1 MAKKSL
7 VANEIVEKV
16 VEDYLNWSTYPQL
29 AEKYNLSKGQVDT
42 IIRKHPVAKNR
53 GAKRFVPTQ
62 EQLTEILDSYKNGIG
77 TTKISKK
84 FNVATSVITRILK
97 ENNITIKR
105 VFTSDKEEVHQK
117 VLQMYLDGFTQEEI
131 MKECHIRRD
140 SVNKIL
146 TKLYPGYEDKKRKFL
161 RKDEIID
168 SHGYRRVK
176 LDKDDPYIEM
186 SRLNGYVMKHRY
198 IMAQHLGR
206 ALKKKEQVHHI
217 DGDRSNNDISNL
229 QLRSTYHGPGQT
241 YKCNCCG
248 SLDVSPIEI

>member
-7 VANEIVEKV
+7 VADEIVEKV
-16 VEDYLNWSTYPQL
+16 VADYLNWSTYPQL
-29 AEKYNLSKGQVDT
+29 SEKYDLSKGQVDT
-42 IIRKHPVAKNR
+42 IIRKHPIAKNR
-53 GAKRFVPTQ
+53 GANRFIPTD
-62 EQLTEILDSYKNGIG
+62 EQLVDILDSYKNGIG
-77 TTKISKK
+77 TTKISEK

-97 ENNITIKR
+97 ENNIIIKR

-146 TKLYPGYEDKKRKFL
+146 TKLYQGYEDKKRKFL

-168 SHGYRRVK
+168 GNGYRKIK
-176 LDKDDPYIEM
+176 LDKDDTYYSM
-186 SRLNGYVMKHRY
+186 SRLNGYVFKHRY
-198 IMAQHLGR
+198 VMAKHLGR
-206 ALKKKEQVHHI
+206 ILEKKEHVHHI
-217 DGDRSNNDISNL
+217 DGDRANNDISNL
-229 QLRSTYHGPGQT
+229 QLRTTYHGPGQT

-248 SLDVSPIEI
+248 SSDISPIEI